1 MRDQLMQLVLW
12 AAYFATDIYG
22 HTAFKALGEG
32 NRNTLSIVFSVG
44 GMSAALAWAVSA
56 LLWITILSGSK
67 LLQASSIG
75 AITYILMVAAAAFV
89 FEEAISPRQL
99 LGVGLIL
106 AGVYFVT
113 Q

>member
-1 MRDQLMQLVLW
+1 MRNQLTQLALW
-12 AAYFATDIYG
+12 MAYFATDIYG

-32 NRNTLSIVFSVG
+32 NRDTLSIVFSVG
-44 GMSAALAWAVSA
+44 GMSAVAAWAVSA

-67 LLQASSIG
+67 LLQASSVG

-89 FEEAISPRQL
+89 FKEPVAPRQL